1 MRAGGF
7 RVRALLALALSL
19 AALGLISAWAAPATE
34 EWVVLR
40 IHQAGGDITVQSPR
54 AFVTALSQDPTGVTL
69 PVGHFKG
76 RSVRMSADR
85 VVRLLRDAPADGK
98 EALLFTRQTDQ
109 GPAAFYARTVRRA
122 APSRGGMP
130 LLLAFDM
137 TRKGAAPVHLTLPLA
152 GSATLGKTLLAASGF
167 QPDSD
172 VSPLLERGLECAR
185 KIGTGPFLRASAAD
199 ADISVA
205 LR

>member
-1 MRAGGF
+1 MSAGGF

-19 AALGLISAWAAPATE
+19 AALGLVSAWAAPATE

-40 IHQAGGDITVQSPR
+40 VHQAGGDITVESPR
-54 AFVTALSQDPTGVTL
+54 AFVAALSQDPTGVTL
-69 PVGHFKG
+69 PFGHFKG
-76 RSVRMSADR
+76 KSVRMSADR
-85 VVRLLRDAPADGK
+85 VIRLMRDAPTDGK

-109 GPAAFYARTVRRA
+109 GPASFYARTVRRA
-122 APSRGGMP
+122 PPSRGGTP
-130 LLLAFDM
+130 LLLTFDM
-137 TRKGAAPVHLTLPLA
+137 TRKGAAPVHLTLPLV

-199 ADISVA
+199 ADLSVA